1 MRPSCS
7 SRLRTLPAATSVSL
21 TSCVASSSAA
31 VAVVS
36 ALFSLVVVLM
46 AYLLTTVVA
55 APLPRHPPLLER
67 YGL

>member
-1 MRPSCS
+1 
-7 SRLRTLPAATSVSL
+7 
-21 TSCVASSSAA
+21 
-31 VAVVS
+31 VVS

-55 APLPRHPPLLER
+55 APLARCPPLLKR